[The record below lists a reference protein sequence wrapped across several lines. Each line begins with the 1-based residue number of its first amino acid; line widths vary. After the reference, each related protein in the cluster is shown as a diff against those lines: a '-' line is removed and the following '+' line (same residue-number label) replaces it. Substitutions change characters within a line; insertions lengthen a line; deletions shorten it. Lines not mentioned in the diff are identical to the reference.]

1 MGKIEALIQKCEVL
15 LRENKGAAL
24 TDVLTQLDKLIW
36 NSCREFEEE
45 ERIAQAREMFR
56 SLIVNL
62 GLRFEE
68 CPKDVLALLA
78 PFLNLLLDLRNTLR
92 LEKRWA
98 LADEIRNRLLQ
109 AGVIIE
115 DTPQGARWRMKA

>member
-1 MGKIEALIQKCEVL
+1 
-15 LRENKGAAL
+15 
-24 TDVLTQLDKLIW
+24 
-36 NSCREFEEE
+36 
-45 ERIAQAREMFR
+45 MFR
-56 SLIVNL
+56 SLIVHL
-62 GLRFEE
+62 GLRFDE
-68 CPKDVLALLA
+68 CPKDVPALLA

-115 DTPQGARWRMKA
+115 DTPQGARWRMRA